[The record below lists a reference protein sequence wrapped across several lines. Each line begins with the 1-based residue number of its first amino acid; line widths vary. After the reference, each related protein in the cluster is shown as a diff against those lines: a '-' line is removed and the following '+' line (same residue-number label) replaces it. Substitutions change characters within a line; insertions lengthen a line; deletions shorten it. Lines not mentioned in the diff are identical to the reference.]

1 MSSAENLTEQLSR
14 IGIDESKAKELA
26 KNPKVATVLVECA
39 TEAGFPKGKSAQ
51 IQNLAQAS
59 RNASEQAIH
68 NRPLVAKAISDGR
81 LVTGLQIEA
90 ALQYVGSTSS
100 PSDSELDLA
109 SGVGVEIREEDV
121 NREVKRYVEQHAVDI
136 QDKRYKALG
145 PTLGAIKK
153 LPELKWAN
161 PSFFK
166 PAVDKQFMALL
177 GPKDARDDP
186 KLQNKLAKKE
196 VSKNTSA
203 SKKKVEASDD
213 SKHNMFEEGFLGAL
227 HPPGGNEQQTPEL
240 RAKHLEFT
248 KGRVFTR
255 FPPEPNGTLHIG
267 HAKAIA
273 TDFGYAAYHQGEC
286 YLRFDDTN
294 PETEDVKFSRSIQ
307 EIITWL
313 GFKPFKITWSSD
325 YFQELYDLA
334 EKLILSGKAY
344 CCFCTPEQ
352 VKRSRGLKDDGTPGG
367 ERTACKDRSQSP
379 EEALKLFRDMRDGK
393 FKKGEVTLRM
403 KQDLENPNPQMWDL
417 IAYRIVD
424 APHHRTGTKWK
435 IYPTYD
441 FTHCLVDSLENI
453 SHSLCTMEFRMSR
466 ESYEWLC
473 DAVQVYKPAQREF
486 GRLNLQGSVMSKRKL
501 MQLIDGNYVRGWDD
515 PRLFTLEAL
524 KRRGVPPGAIL
535 SFINELGVTTAVS
548 TIEAVRLD
556 TSIRK
561 YLEYTVPRLMMV
573 PDPIKVTLVNLPE
586 DHCEMI
592 TVPFKS
598 GAPEF
603 GDHVV
608 PFTNTLYIDRS
619 DFRNGDA
626 SANFFRLTLDQ
637 PVGLIRIPHVIR
649 ALEAKTDSSGKVTEI
664 VAEYDNEG
672 KLGKPKTF
680 IQWVAESPKHNSP
693 VRLSEVREFEQL
705 FKSDNPYGNPGGFLA
720 DINPKSEH
728 VSRDALI
735 EIGIWE
741 VKARS
746 PWKAKAETKE
756 EKVLEGNDQKGA
768 PEAVRFQAQRV
779 GYFCMDKESDDDR
792 IILNRIVTLK
802 EDRAKE

>member
-1 MSSAENLTEQLSR
+1 MSSTESVTEQLSR
-14 IGIDESKAKELA
+14 VGIDDSKAKELA
-26 KNPKVATVLVECA
+26 KNIRIATAILECA

-51 IQNLAQAS
+51 IQKLAQAS
-59 RNASEQAIH
+59 RCASEQAIK
-68 NRPLVAKAISDGR
+68 NRKLVAKAIADGR
-81 LVTGLQIEA
+81 LISALQIES
-90 ALQYVGSTSS
+90 ALEYVGSTQT
-100 PSDSELDLA
+100 PTDSELDAA
-109 SGVGVEIREEDV
+109 SGVGVEVSETDV
-121 NREVKRYVEQHAVDI
+121 ETAARHFVEQNSAEI
-136 QDKRYKALG
+136 EQKRYKALG
-145 PTLGAIKK
+145 SILVALKK
-153 LPELKWAN
+153 LPELKWAD
-161 PSFFK
+161 PSLFK
-166 PAVDKQFMALL
+166 PAVDKQFLALL
-177 GPKDARDDP
+177 GPKDERDDP

-196 VSKNTSA
+196 AGKSAGA
-203 SKKKVEASDD
+203 SKKKEALVET
-213 SKHNMFEEGFLGAL
+213 KHNMFEEGFLGAL
-227 HPPGGNEQQTPEL
+227 HAPGGNEQVTPEL
-240 RAKHLEFT
+240 RKMHMNFT

-307 EIITWL
+307 EIICWL
-313 GFKPFKITWSSD
+313 GFKPFKVTWSSD
-325 YFQELYDLA
+325 YFQQLYEFA

-344 CCFCTPEQ
+344 CCFCSPEQ
-352 VKRSRGLKDDGTPGG
+352 VKRHRGLKEDGTPGG
-367 ERTACKDRSQSP
+367 ERTACKDSYQGP
-379 EEALKLFRDMRDGK
+379 EEALKLFREMRDGK

-403 KQDLENPNPQMWDL
+403 KMDLSNPNPQMWDL

-424 APHHRTGTKWK
+424 TPHHRTGTKWK

-441 FTHCLVDSLENI
+441 FAHCLVDSLENI
-453 SHSLCTMEFRMSR
+453 SHSLCTTEFRMSR

-486 GRLNLQGSVMSKRKL
+486 GRLNLQGSIMSKRKL
-501 MQLIDGNYVRGWDD
+501 MQLIDGKYVRDWDD
-515 PRLFTLEAL
+515 PRLYTLEAL
-524 KRRGVPPGAIL
+524 RRRGVPPGAIL
-535 SFINELGVTTAVS
+535 SFINELGVTTAVT

-561 YLEYTVPRLMMV
+561 YLEYSVPRLMMV
-573 PDPIKVTLVNLPE
+573 PDPVKVTLVNLPE
-586 DHCEMI
+586 DHCEMV

-598 GAPEF
+598 GSSEF
-603 GDHVV
+603 GDHSV

-619 DFRNGDA
+619 DFRNGNA
-626 SANFFRLTLDQ
+626 SANFFRLTLNQ
-637 PVGLIRIPHVIR
+637 PVGLIRIPHVVR
-649 ALEAKTDSSGKVTEI
+649 AVEAKTDSSGKVVEI
-664 VAEYDNEG
+664 LAEYDKEG

-680 IQWVAESPKHNSP
+680 IQWVAVSQKYNSP
-693 VRLSEVREFEQL
+693 VRLAEIREFEQL
-705 FKSDNPYGNPGGFLA
+705 FESDNPSGNPGGFLA
-720 DINPKSEH
+720 DINPNSE
-728 VSRDALI
+728 RIFKGALI
-735 EIGIWE
+735 ETGIWE

-746 PWKAKAETKE
+746 PWKARAETKE

-779 GYFCMDKESDDDR
+779 GYYCMDKESAEGN